1 MDSLVP
7 VVALG
12 LTVGSIWGNQLLT
25 KPSVSPKPQ
34 PPASIT
40 NLFSTKSSLGSIAVG
55 HAEGNMDTEG
65 NPTHL
70 TNGHTDPGNGAF
82 NRGFCSWNKANGLS
96 LKQADSNCLNAL
108 QQQSKDIVT
117 DLQSAGVT
125 PTVELVING
134 ADLSNQSPRAG
145 KDFAAKY
152 RDAVKAKHPNPVLD
166 ARIKAFEVKPGVLS
180 ATGLFRICRTYG
192 HYSQQLQGLSG
203 YEWDYQ
209 CIGLDQRRRVEAIK
223 NVLASQAK
231 K

>member
-1 MDSLVP
+1 MDSLVS

-12 LTVGSIWGNQLLT
+12 LTVGSIWGSQLLT

-34 PPASIT
+34 PPASISS
-40 NLFSTKSSLGSIAVG
+40 LFSTKSSLGSIAVG
-55 HAEGNMDTEG
+55 HAEGNMDTKG

-82 NRGFCSWNKANGLS
+82 NRGFCSWNRANGLS
-96 LKQADSNCLNAL
+96 LAQADAKCLAAL
-108 QQQSKDIVT
+108 QSQSQGIIT
-117 DLQSAGVT
+117 DLKAVDIN
-125 PTVELVING
+125 PTTEIIING
-134 ADLSNQSPRAG
+134 TDLSNQSPRAG

-152 RDAVKAKHPNPVLD
+152 RDAVKAKHPNPILD